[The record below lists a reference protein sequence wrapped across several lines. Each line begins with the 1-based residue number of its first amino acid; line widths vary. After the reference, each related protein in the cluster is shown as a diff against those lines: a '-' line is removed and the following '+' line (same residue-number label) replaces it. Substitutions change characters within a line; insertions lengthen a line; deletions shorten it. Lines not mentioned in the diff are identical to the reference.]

1 MNTHWDQIRQIL
13 QKTVNPGL
21 FQVWIAPLTAVLNGS
36 KLCLKAPNEF
46 VAIWVRDRLLDQ
58 IRQAAVAVLGKQV
71 EVVVTADP
79 VGEAGD
85 AAVVAASAIA
95 QAGIAGTVTGVSAA
109 PSGSAIARPAPLPRG
124 AVPACSPATGPRQ
137 LGLPLQSTDAPRSRP
152 CWQFSFDDFVVGPS
166 NQLAYAAARALC
178 DKQLESDQ
186 VFLSST
192 PGLGKTH
199 LLQAVGR
206 NLCSYSNRQQV
217 RVEYLTAEEFG
228 RLWVQ
233 SLRSNEVE
241 RFKARFREGVDLL
254 LLEDV
259 HFFQGKEKM
268 QDELLATM
276 NALRNRGAKVILT
289 SSFLPR
295 ELKDVDSTLASRIC
309 SGFLAVIEKP
319 GFETRKRILE
329 QKAKSF
335 HVALPD
341 KVTDLLAER
350 INTDIR
356 QLEACLQNLIL
367 KARLLNHKITLELAC
382 EVLSHYEPETPQY
395 SMDRIIEFVC
405 NAFELSPGE
414 LRSKSRQRQIVQARN
429 AAYFLARKYTE
440 LSLQD
445 IGDRF
450 NRKHSTVIKG
460 ITSIEREMNL
470 QTPVGRQLSR
480 TVEMAKA
487 YCRVGG
493 R

>member
-1 MNTHWDQIRQIL
+1 MDTMGAIR
-13 QKTVNPGL
+13 P
-21 FQVWIAPLTAVLNGS
+21 
-36 KLCLKAPNEF
+36 
-46 VAIWVRDRLLDQ
+46 
-58 IRQAAVAVLGKQV
+58 
-71 EVVVTADP
+71 
-79 VGEAGD
+79 
-85 AAVVAASAIA
+85 
-95 QAGIAGTVTGVSAA
+95 
-109 PSGSAIARPAPLPRG
+109 
-124 AVPACSPATGPRQ
+124 
-137 LGLPLQSTDAPRSRP
+137 RP

-178 DKQLESDQ
+178 DKTLESEQ

-206 NLCSYSNRQQV
+206 TVCSYSNRQQV

-241 RFKARFREGVDLL
+241 RFKARFRDGVDIL

-268 QDELLATM
+268 QDELLSTM
-276 NALRNRGAKVILT
+276 KALHNRGAKVIMT

-295 ELKDVDSTLASRIC
+295 ELKDVDTTLASRFC

-341 KVTDLLAER
+341 NVTELLAER
-350 INTDIR
+350 INADIR

-382 EVLSHYEPETPQY
+382 EVLSHYEPDIPQF
-395 SMDRIIEFVC
+395 SMDRIIDFVC
-405 NAFELSPGE
+405 DAFELSPKE

-460 ITSIEREMNL
+460 ITNIEREMSL
-470 QTPVGRQLSR
+470 ETPVGRQLAR
-480 TVEMAKA
+480 TVELAKA
-487 YCRVGG
+487 YCRTGE

>member
-21 FQVWIAPLTAVLNGS
+21 FQVWIAPLTAVSSGPN
-36 KLCLKAPNEF
+36 LCLKAPNEF
-46 VAIWVRDRLLDQ
+46 VAIWVRDRLLEQ
-58 IRQAAVAVLGKQV
+58 IRQAAVAVLGRQV
-71 EVVVTADP
+71 EITVSADP

-85 AAVVAASAIA
+85 ALLTAAAVVGSGASSR
-95 QAGIAGTVTGVSAA
+95 GGSVSGGAVV
-109 PSGSAIARPAPLPRG
+109 ARPAPLPRS
-124 AVPACSPATGPRQ
+124 ASHACSAPTGSRQ
-137 LGLPLQSTDAPRSRP
+137 LGLPLQPDAPRSRP

-166 NQLAYAAARALC
+166 NQLAYAASRALC
-178 DKQLESDQ
+178 DKQLESEQ

-206 NLCSYSNRQQV
+206 SLCSHSNRQQA

-233 SLRSNEVE
+233 SLRSNELE

-268 QDELLATM
+268 QDELLSTM
-276 NALRNRGAKVILT
+276 KALRNRGAKVILT

-295 ELKDVDSTLASRIC
+295 ELKDVDSTLASRFC

-335 HVALPD
+335 HVALPNQ
-341 KVTDLLAER
+341 VTELLAER

-356 QLEACLQNLIL
+356 QLESCLQNLIL

-382 EVLSHYEPETPQY
+382 EVLSHYEPEIPHF
-395 SMDRIIEFVC
+395 SMDRIIDFVC
-405 NAFELSPGE
+405 DAFELSPTE

-429 AAYFLARKYTE
+429 AAYFLARKHTE

-445 IGDRF
+445 IGNRF

-460 ITSIEREMNL
+460 ITNIEREMNL
-470 QTPVGRQLSR
+470 ETPVGRQLSR
-480 TVEMAKA
+480 TVELAKA
-487 YCRVGG
+487 YCRVGA